1 MGGLYEH
8 CDPSAG
14 CGARSDA
21 GNGKSITFADQMHGG
36 MSGSADRHYQ
46 DRAQIDRRKRTNKTV
61 RHQWHD
67 DQRSGGQD
75 QAITN
80 LVLGHLRADK
90 TMQALAIGERQG
102 QDDAEGNGQG
112 RGA

>member
-1 MGGLYEH
+1 M
-8 CDPSAG
+8 P
-14 CGARSDA
+14 
-21 GNGKSITFADQMHGG
+21 
-36 MSGSADRHYQ
+36 GSVDRHHQY
-46 DRAQIDRRKRTNKTV
+46 RAQIDRRKRTNKTV
-61 RHQWHD
+61 HQWHD

-80 LVLGHLRADK
+80 SCSDSCVRTK
-90 TMQALAIGERQG
+90 TMQALAIGEQQG